1 MNFSLTNKQDKLV
14 DNWKKQ
20 QIEKSLSSSTIGG
33 RWTYSFTPTSLGFVI
48 KIIDNKTNEI
58 FDITDYDSL

>member
-1 MNFSLTNKQDKLV
+1 MTFSLTNKQDKLV

-48 KIIDNKTNEI
+48 EVIDNQTNEI